1 MKKLTLLTSILFL
14 ALFSTK
20 MQSQKFSSL
29 DKSPMDVSSYP
40 SIHDDHNTQLKVIY
54 SRPQLKGRALDSLI
68 TMGKVWRTGANEAT
82 VIVLYKDMKMG
93 KKSVKAG
100 TYSLATIP
108 GEKEWIIILNS
119 DVNVWGS
126 YSYKEENDIARL
138 NVPVS
143 HGEEIVEALSIALEE
158 SDKGVNMVIG
168 WGTLRISTP
177 FTN

>member
-1 MKKLTLLTSILFL
+1 MKKLKLITVIIVMT
-14 ALFSTK
+14 LFSLN

-29 DKSPMDVSSYP
+29 DKSPMDVASYP
-40 SIHDDHNTQLKVIY
+40 SIHDDPNTQIKVIY
-54 SRPQLKGRALDSLI
+54 SRPQLKGRALSELI
-68 TMGKVWRTGANEAT
+68 TNGKVWRTGANEAT
-82 VIVLYKDMKMG
+82 VIVLYKDMMMG
-93 KKSVKAG
+93 EKSVKAG

-126 YSYKEENDIARL
+126 YSYKEENDVARL
-138 NVPVS
+138 TVPVS
-143 HGEEIVEALSIALEE
+143 NGEEVVEALSIILEE

-168 WGTLRISTP
+168 WDTLRISTP